1 MTVNITTTDEFLKLT
16 EDDID
21 ISISMEEDEYDKFI
35 FPKWIKIIQF
45 YKYKYEIDN
54 LPDKLESLYLGTN
67 LVVNNL
73 PMFLQKLSITGVSDN
88 YNNLL
93 NCLTEGLEQL
103 DLLFSKDYSYKL
115 NNLPNS
121 LKILKI
127 NNNVLGNN
135 KLFTNFLPSQLESLS
150 LFSIKISDIIE
161 YIPKNLKLLELRLEE
176 LNEDDFY
183 KLPFNLYYL
192 ILHLYDG
199 DIDQNQIKKIIDIS
213 KVKSKKIQLNIR
225 MNDLV
230 TISKIEEFFEEY
242 FSNEENRAN
251 IKIYINYELRYN
263 F

>member
-1 MTVNITTTDEFLKLT
+1 MNITITTTDEFLNLT

-21 ISISMEEDEYDKFI
+21 ISICMEEDEYDKFI
-35 FPKWIKIIQF
+35 FPKWIKIIHI

-54 LPDKLESLYLGTN
+54 LPDKLESLYLSGSN
-67 LVVNNL
+67 LIVNNL
-73 PMFLQKLSITGVSDN
+73 PMFLQKISITGVSDN

-93 NCLTEGLEQL
+93 NSLTEGLEQL
-103 DLLFSKDYSYKL
+103 DLLFSKNYSYKL

-127 NNNVLGNN
+127 NNNSLSTNQ
-135 KLFTNFLPSQLESLS
+135 LFTNFLPSQLESLS

-199 DIDQNQIKKIIDIS
+199 IDQNQIKKIIDIS
-213 KVKSKKIQLNIR
+213 KEKSKKIQLNIR